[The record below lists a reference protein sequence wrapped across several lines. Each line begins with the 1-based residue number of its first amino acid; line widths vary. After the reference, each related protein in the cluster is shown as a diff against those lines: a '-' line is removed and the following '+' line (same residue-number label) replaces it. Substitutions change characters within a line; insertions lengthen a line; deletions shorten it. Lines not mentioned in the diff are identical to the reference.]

1 MGVNFDDGPLEG
13 IGVAKIATGR
23 VPTVGELEQA
33 LRDATCEHIATVT
46 TPAWP
51 IVHRSPVHVG
61 DDVHVLPPV
70 LVTECVT
77 CGVRVDLDAP
87 RFTAD
92 LGEQP

>member
-46 TPAWP
+46 AHLHTTHGQSSW
-51 IVHRSPVHVG
+51 VSERPVTV
-61 DDVHVLPPV
+61 
-70 LVTECVT
+70 CVT
-77 CGVRVDLDAP
+77 CRAY
-87 RFTAD
+87 
-92 LGEQP
+92 LGEVTP